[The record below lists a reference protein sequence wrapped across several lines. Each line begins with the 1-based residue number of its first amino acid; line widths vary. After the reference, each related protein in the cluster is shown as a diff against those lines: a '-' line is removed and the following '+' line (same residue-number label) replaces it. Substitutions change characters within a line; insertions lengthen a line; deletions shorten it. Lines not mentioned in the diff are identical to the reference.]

1 MRSLTTHTV
10 DLQYQRQELRAL
22 FTRAVKE
29 DVERGGRYDA
39 RSTVIHV
46 WSHPWLP
53 HSRREISRIMGTF
66 HCLRG
71 KENRIYQID
80 IDATFSLHK
89 MLQELCVL
97 ELKALGRV
105 KNGRCSASPPRSI
118 RTQHSP

>member
-10 DLQYQRQELRAL
+10 DLRYQRQELWAL
-22 FTRAVKE
+22 FRRAVKE

-46 WSHPWLP
+46 WSDPWLP
-53 HSRREISRIMGTF
+53 RSMRDTSVIMGAF

-80 IDATFSLHK
+80 IDAAFSLQK
-89 MLQELCVL
+89 MFQELCVL

-105 KNGRCSASPPRSI
+105 KHGMCSSSLQRS
-118 RTQHSP
+118 TLSQHSL

>member
-1 MRSLTTHTV
+1 MKSLTTHTV
-10 DLQYQRQELRAL
+10 DLRYQRQELWAL
-22 FTRAVKE
+22 FRRAVKE

-53 HSRREISRIMGTF
+53 HSRRATSVIIGTF
-66 HCLRG
+66 RCLRG

-80 IDATFSLHK
+80 IDAAFTLHK
-89 MLQELCVL
+89 MFQELCVL

-105 KNGRCSASPPRSI
+105 KHGMCSSSPQRS
-118 RTQHSP
+118 TLSQHSL

>member
-1 MRSLTTHTV
+1 MRSTTTHTV
-10 DLQYQRQELRAL
+10 NLQYQRQELRAL

-53 HSRREISRIMGTF
+53 RSMRETSMIMGTF

-80 IDATFSLHK
+80 IDTAFTLPK

-97 ELKALGRV
+97 ELKALGQV
-105 KNGRCSASPPRSI
+105 KHGMCSSPPYGSTPSR
-118 RTQHSP
+118 HSL